1 MADQDVRDF
10 LQRMVAEEP
19 VPFLDPEALALRARR
34 RAARTVIVGA
44 IGVAAAIAVLFTG
57 VASIRST
64 PVPAD
69 DPRPTP
75 TPSVDLGI
83 FAPVAGR
90 IVYGDRYGIWGVD
103 PAAPADPTTRIQ
115 LTAEAGTPLGWSSD
129 GTRLLIM
136 QTIRSNRVV
145 AGGWD
150 TLRLLVLDADGSET
164 QVAERQSWIPGATIS
179 PPPPTSTLYSA
190 L

>member
-75 TPSVDLGI
+75 TPSVDLAI
-83 FAPVAGR
+83 FALSQAG
-90 IVYGDRYGIWGVD
+90 
-103 PAAPADPTTRIQ
+103 
-115 LTAEAGTPLGWSSD
+115 SS
-129 GTRLLIM
+129 T
-136 QTIRSNRVV
+136 
-145 AGGWD
+145 
-150 TLRLLVLDADGSET
+150 ET
-164 QVAERQSWIPGATIS
+164 DMASGEST
-179 PPPPTSTLYSA
+179 PPPRRIPRRGSS
-190 L
+190 